1 MHIKAGLARARVV
14 SVLNPHTRRQRD
26 ETIALLRPDGM
37 RLRGRAHQD
46 TTEIPRHARK
56 RRNFLS
62 TASSRTTR
70 DILIK
75 ALRRWR
81 QHQPARYFCGQR
93 GPIAPTMVFDDDSM
107 SFRFFILRERGR
119 ERERERERERKR
131 DVSEKNP
138 GDICAH
144 QGYARNVE
152 LTAFRFRN

>member
-1 MHIKAGLARARVV
+1 
-14 SVLNPHTRRQRD
+14 
-26 ETIALLRPDGM
+26 
-37 RLRGRAHQD
+37 
-46 TTEIPRHARK
+46 
-56 RRNFLS
+56 
-62 TASSRTTR
+62 
-70 DILIK
+70 
-75 ALRRWR
+75 
-81 QHQPARYFCGQR
+81 
-93 GPIAPTMVFDDDSM
+93 MVFDDDSM